1 MPYNPHIH
9 HRRSIR
15 LKGYD
20 YSQAGL
26 YFITICAQNRAHL
39 FGEITVGAAL
49 VAALDEKGRPQD
61 HAQMIL
67 NDAGMM
73 IVNDFKIDPVPVQQG
88 VLEYPQ
94 DIKDYLNAN
103 VKNIMIAETE
113 SVLKEITENIQEIM
127 NELTGDE
134 FNWLVYVTDSSNNV
148 LVSTLEARQL
158 KQLRKELKDSDGL
171 ERILSQPNVDFSHFK
186 EIN

>member
-1 MPYNPHIH
+1 MT
-9 HRRSIR
+9 
-15 LKGYD
+15 L
-20 YSQAGL
+20 
-26 YFITICAQNRAHL
+26 
-39 FGEITVGAAL
+39 
-49 VAALDEKGRPQD
+49 EKD
-61 HAQMIL
+61 
-67 NDAGMM
+67 
-73 IVNDFKIDPVPVQQG
+73 K
-88 VLEYPQ
+88 
-94 DIKDYLNAN
+94 
-103 VKNIMIAETE
+103 E

>member
-1 MPYNPHIH
+1 M
-9 HRRSIR
+9 
-15 LKGYD
+15 
-20 YSQAGL
+20 
-26 YFITICAQNRAHL
+26 
-39 FGEITVGAAL
+39 
-49 VAALDEKGRPQD
+49 EKD
-61 HAQMIL
+61 
-67 NDAGMM
+67 
-73 IVNDFKIDPVPVQQG
+73 K
-88 VLEYPQ
+88 
-94 DIKDYLNAN
+94 
-103 VKNIMIAETE
+103 E

-171 ERILSQPNVDFSHFK
+171 ERILSQLNVDFSHFK

>member
-1 MPYNPHIH
+1 M
-9 HRRSIR
+9 
-15 LKGYD
+15 
-20 YSQAGL
+20 
-26 YFITICAQNRAHL
+26 
-39 FGEITVGAAL
+39 
-49 VAALDEKGRPQD
+49 EKD
-61 HAQMIL
+61 
-67 NDAGMM
+67 
-73 IVNDFKIDPVPVQQG
+73 K
-88 VLEYPQ
+88 
-94 DIKDYLNAN
+94 
-103 VKNIMIAETE
+103 E

-171 ERILSQPNVDFSHFK
+171 ERILSQSNVDFSHFK